1 MSFRVLGCTGTD
13 AEDWQRCI
21 DRLPPDRRDL
31 HYLPEYG
38 RIYRSTYAQEPFL
51 AVLED
56 ARGIVLQPF
65 VKRRLDELPFLRDRG
80 LDERYHDIANAYGY
94 GGIVAASDFDEAGQV
109 RDFESAFLDYCR
121 AEHFASEFAILHP
134 RFHAER
140 LIAQSGTA
148 APMRQKTVVYID
160 CREDRQQRWSRLR
173 KGHKSSITKARR
185 GGVQVDLVAPTPA
198 NFAQLN
204 ALYTETMR
212 RNGAQPRWFFPD
224 DYFFNCLES
233 LGTARC
239 SLFFARIGDC
249 VIAASIVIHAFDTAY
264 YHFSGSNAE
273 YQALGAGNLLVY
285 EISDWV
291 HDRGYRWLHLGGGVT
306 NAPDDSLFRF
316 KSGFSDVR
324 AELYVY
330 GRILHEPTYEVLC
343 SLKRSHE
350 AESAGGVS
358 RLDYFPLYRR

>member
-1 MSFRVLGCTGTD
+1 MSFRVLRCEGTD
-13 AEDWQRCI
+13 ADDWRGCI
-21 DRLPPDRRDL
+21 DRLPPDRRDI

-65 VKRRLDELPFLRDRG
+65 VVRRLDDLPFLRDHAGR
-80 LDERYHDIANAYGY
+80 ERYHDIANAYGY
-94 GGIVAASDFDEAGQV
+94 GGIVVNSAIDEAAQV
-109 RDFESAFLDYCR
+109 RNFESAFLDYCR

-134 RFHAER
+134 RFRAER

-148 APMRQKTVVYID
+148 APVRQKTVVYVD
-160 CREDRQQRWSRLR
+160 CACGHAQRWSRLR

-185 GGVQVDLVAPTPA
+185 NGVQVDLVEPTPA
-198 NFAQLN
+198 NFARLN
-204 ALYTETMR
+204 DLYRETMR

-224 DYFFNCLES
+224 DYFANCMES

-239 SLFFARIGDC
+239 SLFFARIADR

-285 EISDWV
+285 EISHWA
-291 HDRGYRWLHLGGGVT
+291 HDHGYRWLHLGGGVT
-306 NAPDDSLFRF
+306 DAEDDSLFRF
-316 KSGFSDVR
+316 KSGFSDIR
-324 AELYVY
+324 EELYVY
-330 GRILHEPTYEVLC
+330 GRILHEPTYEALC
-343 SLKRSHE
+343 ALKRSHE
-350 AESAGGVS
+350 AATAGGVS